1 MDEKEYKALIF
12 IAGMDKL
19 FNTMTQL
26 CIEANAKFGTPNF
39 RFLGGI
45 SLIFS
50 NRVQEGIRELNNL
63 INDNEVGVGSILALI
78 YAHKKC
84 THVDKDAVSQLE
96 QKIKEERKRL
106 SVTSAYSASLFL
118 FLCGKFDKA
127 KEYAEKTLKMHY
139 DHVDSLILKGFCLL
153 QMSQRSRNTLEL
165 FEKAAEINDSI
176 DAILGQVRYHQQN
189 NGFEKAVS
197 ILNRLSVHYP
207 QLNLPLV
214 EKMKNYLSSW
224 DYEQSF
230 ETSYRIL
237 SIDPQNIEALRI
249 KTIVLLCRDG
259 KIDESAEELSALY
272 KALEKH
278 EPSNSEIYYEIA
290 QLFSRCCGRN
300 QKILA
305 ETYRFIEKSNTLAPA
320 NANYL
325 TELGFHCLLLKQYKN
340 AVKFFRNATKIDDN
354 SIQALCGLTQCQLL
368 ESGISTQVTQQIEFL
383 SEIQGSANKSPL
395 LLYLSAKILTD
406 KPKQAIACLVEASE
420 IHFRNLKT
428 LSFGC
433 EYLRIFDPDFLIQL
447 CKELLQYCPIQQSIT
462 MKSSMPRENL
472 HVSLKN
478 SMNILE
484 AVTKAMPGS
493 CEALFL
499 LARVQ
504 FLSGEVG
511 ASALSLQKI
520 LQEIDPTF
528 TPAHLLIAQIH
539 IQQNN
544 HQRASQS
551 LEICLSHD
559 FKIRD
564 NPLYHLICGIV
575 QKSQQKYEDCLKSF
589 RTAMTLCGYYDITSP
604 SDDDKLSKTNG
615 DKNLLGLADLV
626 SLFLEIINTYTLM
639 NENTDATK
647 LMQFT
652 MKEFENTAEAGRIV
666 IANAELYLSQ
676 GNISKALELLSNI
689 KPGQSYY
696 LQAKTK
702 MAHIYLVNKK
712 DRLSFAQCF
721 KELVLNNPG
730 SDSYIML
737 GDAYMGIQEPDL
749 AVEAYRQAVLQDPHD
764 PTLASKLGRSY
775 VKTHQYKKAI
785 AYYKEAIMSPENYSL
800 KLDLAELYLK
810 LKQYSNA
817 EQIILEDIESNQR
830 YDDDDLPKLQTKTKL
845 LLLLARVK
853 EKSGNISSSLMTLKE
868 ARDNQHRIQQRLSA
882 DQNANVREQHKILSK
897 ICALMAE
904 QSIMVRD
911 TDQAILHYKEAIRY
925 SPQDTIQQAALA
937 KLYMQLNRQQECQA
951 MCAMILDNDPN
962 NESAQVMMADLSFR
976 KIDFDSAAY
985 HFSQLIINKPTYW
998 TALARLIEVMRRSG
1012 CLTDVNTFIERAED
1026 AAESQLDGGLNFCKG
1041 LYEWYTANANG
1052 SLRYFN
1058 NCRRDSEWGKQAV
1071 FNMIEICLN
1080 PDNDLP
1086 SDAEIND
1093 LPDDVDVNSSR
1104 QIALRT
1110 AEKLLKELKPKT
1122 YNSLDNEALH
1132 HKLLENFLL
1141 MAMRQKTNIERALSN
1156 LNAIATQ
1163 EEFKDNIGVIYG
1175 MAACYVMLKQGQRAK
1190 NQLKRI
1196 SKNVWTFEDAE
1207 YLEKSWLLLSD
1218 IYIQANKYEIAT
1230 DLLQKVLKH
1239 NKSCYKAYEL
1249 CGNIAEK
1256 EQSFKSAALHYEQ
1269 AWKFSGKQKPGI
1281 AHKLAYNNMKSKRY
1295 ANAIDVCQQI
1305 LKIHPE
1311 YTAVRDIFEK
1321 CRNNLKV

>member
-1 MDEKEYKALIF
+1 
-12 IAGMDKL
+12 
-19 FNTMTQL
+19 
-26 CIEANAKFGTPNF
+26 
-39 RFLGGI
+39 
-45 SLIFS
+45 
-50 NRVQEGIRELNNL
+50 
-63 INDNEVGVGSILALI
+63 
-78 YAHKKC
+78 
-84 THVDKDAVSQLE
+84 
-96 QKIKEERKRL
+96 
-106 SVTSAYSASLFL
+106 
-118 FLCGKFDKA
+118 
-127 KEYAEKTLKMHY
+127 
-139 DHVDSLILKGFCLL
+139 
-153 QMSQRSRNTLEL
+153 
-165 FEKAAEINDSI
+165 
-176 DAILGQVRYHQQN
+176 
-189 NGFEKAVS
+189 
-197 ILNRLSVHYP
+197 
-207 QLNLPLV
+207 
-214 EKMKNYLSSW
+214 
-224 DYEQSF
+224 
-230 ETSYRIL
+230 
-237 SIDPQNIEALRI
+237 
-249 KTIVLLCRDG
+249 
-259 KIDESAEELSALY
+259 
-272 KALEKH
+272 
-278 EPSNSEIYYEIA
+278 
-290 QLFSRCCGRN
+290 
-300 QKILA
+300 
-305 ETYRFIEKSNTLAPA
+305 
-320 NANYL
+320 
-325 TELGFHCLLLKQYKN
+325 
-340 AVKFFRNATKIDDN
+340 
-354 SIQALCGLTQCQLL
+354 
-368 ESGISTQVTQQIEFL
+368 
-383 SEIQGSANKSPL
+383 
-395 LLYLSAKILTD
+395 
-406 KPKQAIACLVEASE
+406 
-420 IHFRNLKT
+420 
-428 LSFGC
+428 
-433 EYLRIFDPDFLIQL
+433 
-447 CKELLQYCPIQQSIT
+447 
-462 MKSSMPRENL
+462 
-472 HVSLKN
+472 
-478 SMNILE
+478 
-484 AVTKAMPGS
+484 
-493 CEALFL
+493 
-499 LARVQ
+499 
-504 FLSGEVG
+504 
-511 ASALSLQKI
+511 
-520 LQEIDPTF
+520 
-528 TPAHLLIAQIH
+528 
-539 IQQNN
+539 
-544 HQRASQS
+544 
-551 LEICLSHD
+551 
-559 FKIRD
+559 
-564 NPLYHLICGIV
+564 
-575 QKSQQKYEDCLKSF
+575 
-589 RTAMTLCGYYDITSP
+589 
-604 SDDDKLSKTNG
+604 
-615 DKNLLGLADLV
+615 
-626 SLFLEIINTYTLM
+626 
-639 NENTDATK
+639 
-647 LMQFT
+647 
-652 MKEFENTAEAGRIV
+652 MKEFESTAEAGRIV

-676 GNISKALELLSNI
+676 GNILKALELLSNI

-721 KELVLNNPG
+721 KELVHNNPG
-730 SDSYIML
+730 PDSYIML

-785 AYYKEAIMSPENYSL
+785 AYYKEAIMSSENYAL

-810 LKQYSNA
+810 LKQYNNA
-817 EQIILEDIESNQR
+817 EQIILEDIETNQR

-845 LLLLARVK
+845 LLLLARVR
-853 EKSGNISSSLMTLKE
+853 EKAGNISSSLTTLKE

-882 DQNANVREQHKILSK
+882 DQNSNVREQHKILSK

-911 TDQAILHYKEAIRY
+911 TDQAILHYKEAIRF
-925 SPQDTIQQAALA
+925 SPQDTNLLAALA

-962 NESAQVMMADLSFR
+962 NENAQVMMADLSFR

-1012 CLTDVNTFIERAED
+1012 CLTDVSTFIERAED
-1026 AAESQLDGGLNFCKG
+1026 AAESQLEPGLNYCKG

-1196 SKNVWTFEDAE
+1196 SKNLWTFEDAE

-1249 CGNIAEK
+1249 CGSIAEK

-1269 AWKFSGKQKPGI
+1269 GMKFLLIKI
-1281 AHKLAYNNMKSKRY
+1281 MNN
-1295 ANAIDVCQQI
+1295 
-1305 LKIHPE
+1305 
-1311 YTAVRDIFEK
+1311 
-1321 CRNNLKV
+1321 